1 MQTAFTQPDG
11 RYGIAIFGDT
21 AEERQRIIGGNDLS
35 TYQVDIAEWS
45 DEGRPAIA
53 LVITAGGLIGADC
66 SNAECGQGLY
76 CASNLDDAA
85 APVCMPQQGRV
96 VARARLFF
104 GDDNSI
110 DPDSW
115 ACVETRATATLGA
128 QASGGPNA
136 RDLARFSTRHN
147 KTHMNEFDLTPSPTY
162 AVAVGRVMPSNSAPS
177 VSQMRRTPATV
188 RKDLQRWRTGN
199 KWWRL
204 RTTVAKHD
212 RPLPSPRLNEH
223 PPRPSTFSASHAPP
237 Q

>member
-21 AEERQRIIGGNDLS
+21 AEERQRIIGGDDLS

-45 DEGRPAIA
+45 DESRPAIA

-104 GDDNSI
+104 RDDNSI

-115 ACVETRATATLGA
+115 VMRRDEGDSYSWSLKHQAGRTLAVWRDFRHGHLTRL
-128 QASGGPNA
+128 
-136 RDLARFSTRHN
+136 
-147 KTHMNEFDLTPSPTY
+147 HMNEFDLTPFADY
-162 AVAVGRVMPSNSAPS
+162 AVAAGRMMPSNSAPS
-177 VSQMRRTPATV
+177 VSRVRENSQLTVVEGFATLEDQQQNGGEFTDN
-188 RKDLQRWRTGN
+188 RIRFDTIDLCQQ
-199 KWWRL
+199 
-204 RTTVAKHD
+204 
-212 RPLPSPRLNEH
+212 P
-223 PPRPSTFSASHAPP
+223 
-237 Q
+237 